1 MEACRC
7 VEFTDIELAGGT
19 KLAAP
24 VEKTVTGPVE
34 AAAVAPVE
42 KTGRTLEKT
51 AVGKRRHGEGGRGQ
65 PRWVCDGDV
74 GQRLAFG
81 RRGGAAE
88 SCRNATV
95 ESLLERQWC
104 S

>member
-24 VEKTVTGPVE
+24 VEKTMTGPVE
-34 AAAVAPVE
+34 AATVAPME
-42 KTGRTLEKT
+42 KIGRTLEKT
-51 AVGKRRHGEGGRGQ
+51 AMGKRRHGEGERGQ

-74 GQRLAFG
+74 G
-81 RRGGAAE
+81 
-88 SCRNATV
+88 
-95 ESLLERQWC
+95 
-104 S
+104 